1 LRDKGCRAEGCAMPA
16 AMCEAHHLQP
26 WSQGGRTDLA
36 DGVLLCSHHHHVIHD
51 PRYATTRL
59 PNGDYRFHR
68 RT

>member
-1 LRDKGCRAEGCAMPA
+1 MPA

-51 PRYATTRL
+51 PRFQMTKL